1 MKTIYDRDWHNESM
15 FSIEKGY
22 ISDEGITCSEKQ
34 KNRITKAHVGAAGW
48 RYWALLKVFRSL
60 W

>member
-34 KNRITKAHVGAAGW
+34 EPN
-48 RYWALLKVFRSL
+48 Y
-60 W
+60 